1 MHAEVIRGIT
11 VRPLRNGETE
21 VVQAVFDRLGARSR
35 LLRFNGAKN
44 VLTRSDLEL
53 LARVDGDHHV
63 LVAYQGGEPVGIARL
78 ARDGDSAE
86 VAFAVVDDLQGK
98 GSARSSPTAWPP
110 TAARPASR
118 ASGQR
123 FAPTTRRPCGWSRGC
138 RRLSAA
144 SIGSCLRVRP
154 RPGRAGRAG
163 RSRRHRSRRRRRG
176 GTPSGSRRSARPRCS
191 RRSRAGGWCAR
202 RPGWRARQ
210 AERAAH
216 HERGVGD
223 P

>member
-11 VRPLRNGETE
+11 IRPLRNGETE

-78 ARDGDSAE
+78 ARDGDTAE

-98 GSARSSPTAWPP
+98 GVGSILADRL
-110 TAARPASR
+110 AAD
-118 ASGQR
+118 
-123 FAPTTRRPCGWSRGC
+123 
-138 RRLSAA
+138 
-144 SIGSCLRVRP
+144 
-154 RPGRAGRAG
+154 GRAAGIKSFRAEV
-163 RSRRHRSRRRRRG
+163 RADN
-176 GTPSGSRRSARPRCS
+176 TPSVRLVARL
-191 RRSRAGGWCAR
+191 
-202 RPGWRARQ
+202 Q
-210 AERAAH
+210 AA
-216 HERGVGD
+216 
-223 P
+223 